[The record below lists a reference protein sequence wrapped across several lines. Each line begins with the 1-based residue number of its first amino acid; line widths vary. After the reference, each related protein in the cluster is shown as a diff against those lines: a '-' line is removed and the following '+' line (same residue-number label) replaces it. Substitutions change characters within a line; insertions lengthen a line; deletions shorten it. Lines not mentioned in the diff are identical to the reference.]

1 MFISGCDDSDMN
13 GSDPNC
19 CSSSSEWSKRVAFI
33 TLIGGGSWK
42 PGDPPTTPSPRGLLD
57 HNPINSNLCVIHH
70 LSTIQPISK
79 YCDKTVDQIN
89 PSSLHQRHL
98 SGGNY
103 LFITIIIIIII
114 FCILNQLIVA
124 LGVTISPTIL
134 SRVGHG
140 DDCHYYFIWKQR
152 TIQSSI
158 DSRSI
163 PAIHVPGR
171 IMEGWRSQ
179 LHLVA
184 IPPLWCP

>member
-1 MFISGCDDSDMN
+1 MITTRLIQTCVSFIISAPFNQSA
-13 GSDPNC
+13 STATKQ
-19 CSSSSEWSKRVAFI
+19 SIKS
-33 TLIGGGSWK
+33 TH
-42 PGDPPTTPSPRGLLD
+42 PPSIRDTYRAGF
-57 HNPINSNLCVIHH
+57 
-70 LSTIQPISK
+70 
-79 YCDKTVDQIN
+79 
-89 PSSLHQRHL
+89 
-98 SGGNY
+98 Y

-124 LGVTISPTIL
+124 LGVTIWPTIL